1 MNEEPRTGY
10 CEAAKRTPNYKL
22 RTLTFAVLAIP
33 ACNAAAWHCGQVW
46 RLCCLG
52 LCAHRALCGARCL
65 EPRAESRT
73 TLP

>member
-46 RLCCLG
+46 RLLMPWSLRSSCSLR
-52 LCAHRALCGARCL
+52 CAM
-65 EPRAESRT
+65 P
-73 TLP
+73 